1 MPQEQP
7 GWRPLRD
14 SHVLIR
20 YSDWK
25 RPTDD
30 AYAFQLRATAGAAE
44 PGAFVPVLPREGTR
58 SDIRDVIRQVLGDG
72 EADRFERRID
82 RWSGPEDVVGEA
94 GEKPYEGQ
102 QQTFEERVPGGPLTM
117 ADLDAVLRGVVLVLR
132 GGSGA
137 TDYVLRDHHMLDV
150 ALYHYWT
157 TGELP
162 RALFHADRHSDWCK
176 DSYLEARR
184 PQQAATWWALIEGLK
199 RPGTSTPVLSERA
212 VFFTTAAAARSSGM
226 SGRDVGA
233 SVRVPGF
240 LDPDGLHWPQV
251 LEQPGATEADWV
263 SLDLDF
269 FQPSLQLRVSKGLL
283 RDTRFQGLLTGAK
296 VRVFV
301 LSPQFTN
308 GGDRIDPWVVQG
320 HLHSSLRLL
329 NLLRRPPRQQPPS
342 DAA

>member
-1 MPQEQP
+1 
-7 GWRPLRD
+7 
-14 SHVLIR
+14 VLIR

-30 AYAFQLRATAGAAE
+30 AYAFQLRAAAGSARAE
-44 PGAFVPVLPREGTR
+44 GFVPSIPGAGVQ
-58 SDIRDVIRQVLGDG
+58 SDIREVARQVLEAG
-72 EADRFERRID
+72 EADRFERQIH

-102 QQTFEERVPGGPLTM
+102 QHTFEERAWSDVLTM
-117 ADLDAVLRGVVLVLR
+117 KELDAALQGIVLVLR
-132 GGSGA
+132 NGSGL

-184 PQQAATWWALIEGLK
+184 PQQAATWWKLIEGLK
-199 RPGTSTPVLSERA
+199 RPGDAACVLREQD
-212 VFFTTAAAARSSGM
+212 VFFTTAAAHRSERM
-226 SGRDVGA
+226 SGRDVGV

-240 LDPDGLHWPQV
+240 LDPEQLHWRQV
-251 LEQPGATEADWV
+251 LEQPEATQADWV

-269 FQPSLQLRVSKGLL
+269 FQPAPQLRVSHGLL
-283 RDTRFQGLLTGAK
+283 RDPRFHGLLQGAR

-308 GGDRIDPWVVQG
+308 GGDRIDPWEIQG
-320 HLHSSLRLL
+320 NLHSTLRLL
-329 NLLRRPPRQQPPS
+329 NLLRRLPERARLRRGALLSSDIPPTRNT
-342 DAA
+342 